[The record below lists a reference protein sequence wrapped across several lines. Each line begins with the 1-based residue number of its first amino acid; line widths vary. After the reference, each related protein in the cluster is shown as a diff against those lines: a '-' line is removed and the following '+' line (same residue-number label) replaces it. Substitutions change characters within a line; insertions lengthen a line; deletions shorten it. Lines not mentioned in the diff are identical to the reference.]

1 MTKINFSARTS
12 GEQRR
17 ILLEEGAYLGHRKDS
32 PWSVLLYQLR
42 DFYVEVFFSM
52 ENLDIRHIE
61 AFDDTDRLDPY
72 LESISLE
79 VLTEGW

>member
-1 MTKINFSARTS
+1 MTKNEFNARPS

-17 ILLEEGAYLGHRKDS
+17 ILLEQGAYLGHRKDN

-42 DFYVEVFFSM
+42 DYYVEVYFSM

-72 LESISLE
+72 LENISLG
-79 VLTEGW
+79 VLIEGC